1 MFTTRS
7 KAARSWQRR
16 QLGDHLPWRC
26 LQKVLPRAEQ
36 TKLSET
42 RDRLGPVEAHLSLSP
57 SSPRIIPFGNVH
69 NAPLHAIFVASK
81 RFERFRMAFWL
92 ICFTLCPDSFCS
104 ASFTLFIHSVIHLVA
119 WPRSGSAAFDC
130 FFGAVAI
137 SDLTCF
143 DLHASRAG
151 VEAGTGVGKL
161 TKCPEV
167 IYSLRAIAA
176 LRSGLFWGI
185 SCAMM
190 APSWVVS
197 QKAEGFAGSSR
208 RNRRGS
214 LG

>member
-1 MFTTRS
+1 MAPL
-7 KAARSWQRR
+7 K
-16 QLGDHLPWRC
+16 PC
-26 LQKVLPRAEQ
+26 
-36 TKLSET
+36 
-42 RDRLGPVEAHLSLSP
+42 SLS
-57 SSPRIIPFGNVH
+57 SPLLLPFGNVH

-81 RFERFRMAFWL
+81 RFERFRMPFWL

-119 WPRSGSAAFDC
+119 WPRLGSAAFDY

-151 VEAGTGVGKL
+151 VGAGTGVGKL

-176 LRSGLFWGI
+176 LRVGFFFGEL
-185 SCAMM
+185 A
-190 APSWVVS
+190 AP
-197 QKAEGFAGSSR
+197 
-208 RNRRGS
+208 
-214 LG
+214 